1 MTFFLK
7 LLLHFAR
14 ISMKGFRH
22 QLTLLKTHS
31 IFHFSFA
38 FLNLACGS
46 VDSYM
51 VGKPICMLLGCLRE
65 GREFYGFGL
74 RANL

>member
-14 ISMKGFRH
+14 IPMTGF
-22 QLTLLKTHS
+22 QTSADFLKTHS

-38 FLNLACGS
+38 FLNLACGF
-46 VDSYM
+46 VYPYM
-51 VGKPICMLLGCLRE
+51 VGKPICVLLGCLRE